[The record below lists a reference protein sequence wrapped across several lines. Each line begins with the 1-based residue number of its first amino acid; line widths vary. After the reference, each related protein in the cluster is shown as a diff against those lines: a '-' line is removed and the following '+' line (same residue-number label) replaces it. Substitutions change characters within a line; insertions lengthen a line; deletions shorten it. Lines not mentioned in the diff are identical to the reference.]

1 MTQDKGSRH
10 ENVIICFNMDRWEN
24 KHGTASAEGP
34 VARIMYASQASIR
47 HSVFQEMEKIRA
59 SALKHN
65 EPAGVATALLHQ
77 SGWFVQWK
85 EGPAAALQAI
95 MEKVANDVRHFDLRI
110 VHRSKGPRL
119 LAGPWSMAI
128 VQCNE
133 TPAEFELRV
142 QQLKRQVDGGM
153 QFSPAAVWRRL
164 STPMKHPGAMRQQ
177 DPDAFQRVLVCA
189 SSSMGS
195 FDLVRWLG
203 EQNDVE
209 VVHRRFAGA
218 QELDVG
224 TDYVDFEQE
233 GRVWRVIAMARH
245 GLHLP
250 LTRAFIPDYS
260 HFVLLLS
267 IDPERNAQLMQR
279 VLRAYE
285 FLSHPPAL
293 IGVASRPEMHTVPA
307 TLARRFGLPYL
318 TAVADSRDADATW
331 SAVQPL
337 LVHWQQAANSS
348 NCPSSV
354 PAQALA
360 GQHAAAHFAAGQ
372 YAAGQ

>member
-1 MTQDKGSRH
+1 
-10 ENVIICFNMDRWEN
+10 MDRWELE
-24 KHGTASAEGP
+24 HGATSAEGP

-47 HSVFQEMEKIRA
+47 HSVYQEMEKIRA

-65 EPAGVATALLHQ
+65 EPAGIATALLHQ

-85 EGPAAALQAI
+85 EGPGPEVQKI
-95 MEKVANDVRHFDLRI
+95 MERVASDVRHFDLRI
-110 VHRSKGPRL
+110 VHRSRGPRL

-133 TPAEFELRV
+133 TPAEMEMRV
-142 QQLKRQVDGGM
+142 QQLKHQVDQGLE
-153 QFSPAAVWRRL
+153 FSPAAVWRRL

-189 SSSMGS
+189 ASGMGS
-195 FDLVRWLG
+195 FDLVRMLG
-203 EQNDVE
+203 EQNEVD

-218 QELDVG
+218 IESDVG

-279 VLRAYE
+279 VMRAFE
-285 FLSHPPAL
+285 CLPRPPAL
-293 IGVASRPEMHTVPA
+293 IGVASRPEMHELPSS
-307 TLARRFGLPYL
+307 LARRNGLPYL
-318 TAVADSRDADATW
+318 TAVADSRNPLASWGAI
-331 SAVQPL
+331 QPL
-337 LVHWQQAANSS
+337 LMMWQQAANSS
-348 NCPSSV
+348 ICSGLTPIAV
-354 PAQALA
+354 
-360 GQHAAAHFAAGQ
+360 GQ
-372 YAAGQ
+372 

>member
-1 MTQDKGSRH
+1 MEH
-10 ENVIICFNMDRWEN
+10 WEQE
-24 KHGTASAEGP
+24 HGAASAEGP

-47 HSVFQEMEKIRA
+47 HSVYQEMERIRA

-85 EGPAAALQAI
+85 EGPGPALQQI
-95 MEKVANDVRHFDLRI
+95 MDKVASDVRHFDLRI
-110 VHRSKGPRL
+110 VHRSRGPRL
-119 LAGPWSMAI
+119 LSGPWSMAI

-133 TPAEFELRV
+133 TPAEMELRV
-142 QQLKRQVDGGM
+142 RQLKNQVDSGM

-164 STPMKHPGAMRQQ
+164 STPMKHPGAMRQH

-189 SSSMGS
+189 ASGMAS
-195 FDLVRWLG
+195 FDLVGWLG
-203 EQNDVE
+203 AQHDVE

-245 GLHLP
+245 GMHLP

-285 FLSHPPAL
+285 KLSHPPAL
-293 IGVASRPEMHTVPA
+293 IGVASRADMHTLPA
-307 TLARRFGLPYL
+307 TLARRYGLPYL
-318 TAVADSRDADATW
+318 TATADSRESEGSW
-331 SAVQPL
+331 RAVQPL
-337 LVHWQQAANSS
+337 LLHWQQAANSS
-348 NCPSSV
+348 TCSGASV
-354 PAQALA
+354 IPQT
-360 GQHAAAHFAAGQ
+360 GRQ
-372 YAAGQ
+372 

>member
-1 MTQDKGSRH
+1 
-10 ENVIICFNMDRWEN
+10 MDRWEQE
-24 KHGTASAEGP
+24 HGITSAEGP

-47 HSVFQEMEKIRA
+47 HSVYQEMEKIRA

-65 EPAGVATALLHQ
+65 EPAGIATALLHQ

-85 EGPAAALQAI
+85 EGPAAALQEI
-95 MEKVANDVRHFDLRI
+95 MDRVASDVRHFDLRI
-110 VHRSKGPRL
+110 VHRSRGPRL

-133 TPAEFELRV
+133 TPGEMELRV
-142 QQLKRQVDGGM
+142 RHLKQQVDEGL

-164 STPMKHPGAMRQQ
+164 STPMRHPGAMRQQ
-177 DPDAFQRVLVCA
+177 DPDAFQRVLVCGA
-189 SSSMGS
+189 SGMGS

-203 EQNDVE
+203 EEHEVE

-218 QELDVG
+218 VELDVG

-285 FLSHPPAL
+285 TLSHPPAL
-293 IGVASRPEMHTVPA
+293 IGVASRGDMHTLPA
-307 TLARRFGLPYL
+307 ALARRHGLPYVA
-318 TAVADSRDADATW
+318 AVADSRDPEGSWAEI
-331 SAVQPL
+331 QPL
-337 LVHWQQAANSS
+337 LMHWQQAANSS
-348 NCPSSV
+348 VISGHGR
-354 PAQALA
+354 LA
-360 GQHAAAHFAAGQ
+360 ARQ
-372 YAAGQ
+372 

>member
-1 MTQDKGSRH
+1 
-10 ENVIICFNMDRWEN
+10 MDRWEQD
-24 KHGTASAEGP
+24 HGVTSAEGP

-47 HSVFQEMEKIRA
+47 HSVYQEMEKIRA

-77 SGWFVQWK
+77 SGWFLQWK
-85 EGPAAALQAI
+85 EGPSPAVQKI
-95 MEKVANDVRHFDLRI
+95 MEKVASDVRHFDLRI
-110 VHRSKGPRL
+110 VHRSRGPRL
-119 LAGPWSMAI
+119 LSGPWSMAI

-133 TPAEFELRV
+133 TPAEMELRV
-142 QQLKRQVDGGM
+142 QQLKNQVDGGM

-164 STPMKHPGAMRQQ
+164 STPMQHPGAMRQH

-189 SSSMGS
+189 ASGMAS

-203 EQNDVE
+203 EEHGVD

-224 TDYVDFEQE
+224 TDYVDFDQE

-267 IDPERNAQLMQR
+267 VDAERNAQLMQR

-285 FLSHPPAL
+285 KLSHPPAL
-293 IGVASRPEMHTVPA
+293 IGVASRPDMHTLPA
-307 TLARRFGLPYL
+307 TLARRYGLPYL
-318 TAVADSRDADATW
+318 TAVADSREAEGSW
-331 SAVQPL
+331 QAVQPL
-337 LVHWQQAANSS
+337 LLHWQQAANSS
-348 NCPSSV
+348 NVSSGGV
-354 PAQALA
+354 IAQLA
-360 GQHAAAHFAAGQ
+360 GQ
-372 YAAGQ
+372 

>member
-1 MTQDKGSRH
+1 
-10 ENVIICFNMDRWEN
+10 MDRWDQE
-24 KHGTASAEGP
+24 HGATSAEGP

-47 HSVFQEMEKIRA
+47 HSVYQEMEKIRA

-65 EPAGVATALLHQ
+65 EPAGIATALLHQ

-85 EGPAAALQAI
+85 EGPAPALQKI
-95 MEKVANDVRHFDLRI
+95 MERVAGDVRHFDLRI
-110 VHRSKGPRL
+110 VHRSRGPRL

-133 TPAEFELRV
+133 TPGEMELRV
-142 QQLKRQVDGGM
+142 QQLKQQVDDGL

-177 DPDAFQRVLVCA
+177 DPDAFQRVLVCGA
-189 SSSMGS
+189 NGMGS

-203 EQNDVE
+203 EQHEVD

-218 QELDVG
+218 IELDVG

-285 FLSHPPAL
+285 FLNHPPAL
-293 IGVASRPEMHTVPA
+293 IGVASRADMHALPA
-307 TLARRFGLPYL
+307 SLARRHGLPYL
-318 TAVADSRDADATW
+318 TAVADSRDPTATW
-331 SAVQPL
+331 AEVQPL
-337 LVHWQQAANSS
+337 LMHWQQAANSS
-348 NCPSSV
+348 MLSGTSRMLV
-354 PAQALA
+354 
-360 GQHAAAHFAAGQ
+360 GQ
-372 YAAGQ
+372 

>member
-1 MTQDKGSRH
+1 M
-10 ENVIICFNMDRWEN
+10 
-24 KHGTASAEGP
+24 
-34 VARIMYASQASIR
+34 ARIMYASQASIR
-47 HSVFQEMEKIRA
+47 HSVYQEMEKIRA

-85 EGPAAALQAI
+85 EGPGAILQKI
-95 MEKVANDVRHFDLRI
+95 MEKVASDVRHFDLRI
-110 VHRSKGPRL
+110 VHRSRGPRL
-119 LAGPWSMAI
+119 LTGPWSMAI

-133 TPAEFELRV
+133 TPAEMELRV
-142 QQLKRQVDGGM
+142 QQLKHQVDAGM
-153 QFSPAAVWRRL
+153 QFSPPAVWRRL
-164 STPMKHPGAMRQQ
+164 STPMKHPGAMQQQ

-189 SSSMGS
+189 AASMGS

-203 EQNDVE
+203 EYHDQE

-218 QELDVG
+218 SDLDVG

-260 HFVLLLS
+260 HVVLLLS
-267 IDPERNAQLMQR
+267 IDPDRNAQLMQR

-285 FLSHPPAL
+285 CLQHPPAL
-293 IGVASRPEMHTVPA
+293 IGVASRPDMHALPA
-307 TLARRFGLPYL
+307 SLARKFGLPYL
-318 TAVADSRDADATW
+318 TAVADSREPESSWQAI
-331 SAVQPL
+331 QPL
-337 LVHWQQAANSS
+337 LLDWQHAANSS
-348 NCPSSV
+348 SCGSM
-354 PAQALA
+354 PALQLA
-360 GQHAAAHFAAGQ
+360 GQ
-372 YAAGQ
+372 

>member
-1 MTQDKGSRH
+1 
-10 ENVIICFNMDRWEN
+10 MDRWDQE
-24 KHGTASAEGP
+24 HGAASAEGP

-47 HSVFQEMEKIRA
+47 HSVYQELEKIRA

-65 EPAGVATALLHQ
+65 EPAGIATALLHQ

-85 EGPAAALQAI
+85 EGPAPALQKI
-95 MEKVANDVRHFDLRI
+95 MERVAADVRHFDLRI
-110 VHRSKGPRL
+110 VHRSRGPRL

-133 TPAEFELRV
+133 TPGEMEMRV
-142 QQLKRQVDGGM
+142 QQVKQQVDEGL
-153 QFSPAAVWRRL
+153 QFSPPAVWRRL
-164 STPMKHPGAMRQQ
+164 STPMKHAGAMRQQ
-177 DPDAFQRVLVCA
+177 DPDAFQRVLVCGA
-189 SSSMGS
+189 NGMGS

-203 EQNDVE
+203 EQHEVD

-218 QELDVG
+218 VELDVG
-224 TDYVDFEQE
+224 TDYIDFEQE

-267 IDPERNAQLMQR
+267 VDPERNAQLMQR

-285 FLSHPPAL
+285 FLDHPPAL
-293 IGVASRPEMHTVPA
+293 IGVASRADMHALPA
-307 TLARRFGLPYL
+307 SLARRHGLPYL
-318 TAVADSRDADATW
+318 TAVADSRDPHATW
-331 SAVQPL
+331 AEVQPL
-337 LVHWQQAANSS
+337 LMHWQQAANSS
-348 NCPSSV
+348 MLSGNSRM
-354 PAQALA
+354 LA
-360 GQHAAAHFAAGQ
+360 CQ
-372 YAAGQ
+372 